1 MNKKNIYMVQVDH
14 LYGNEEKSIYLPYAT
29 GLLAAYAW
37 SDKTIKDAYTL
48 SGFNFWREDVEKAV
62 NSLDAPFLVGFSC
75 YIWNTEYNKAF
86 AARLKEIH
94 PDCIVVFGGHNIPY
108 NTSMLEQY
116 GFIDVLVHGEGEEA
130 FKALLLAFTGSGDLS
145 GIHNISFRTNS
156 NEIVKTAVSPVADID
171 LPSPYLEGIFDS
183 LVSKGDFNFC
193 AVIETNRG
201 CPNHCTYCDWGR
213 LGSKF
218 KMFPLD
224 KVLKEI
230 DWMAEH
236 KIEYFWVA
244 DSSFGLFERDMVII
258 DRLIE
263 KKAETGYPKVF
274 KANYAEHREVEVY
287 DICRKLHAV
296 DMNKG
301 ATLSFQSLD
310 PTVLKNINRQN
321 ITMVRFAEMMAL
333 YNDAGIATYAELI
346 LGLPGETYESF
357 CRGIETLLEA
367 GQHNALNL
375 HALVLLPNSQMANP
389 KYLEKFGIKT
399 VRTEFSQFHCE
410 KMPNDI
416 PEYYDLVVATDS
428 MASSMWVQSTLFFI
442 YIQNYHQLGLL
453 QFFAIYL
460 FHEKNV
466 KYREFYGKL
475 IKWSKDNTQT
485 LCGEI
490 YSSFNEKLSGV
501 PLGKGSR
508 SYTNAIY
515 GNTVWPL
522 EEAVFLEILPNSD
535 RFYNEIEG
543 FLGLFEI
550 EQTIYSSLMAYQKG
564 MLKLPNKVKSEI
576 SLAYD
581 FYNYFK
587 RIYVHS
593 YGSLEKKNL
602 ILHAADK
609 KFAKTWKEYA
619 VENVWYGRN
628 DSRCIFSDI
637 TVEYI

>member
-37 SDKTIKDAYTL
+37 SDRLIKDTYNL
-48 SGFNFWREDVEKAV
+48 SGFKFWREDVEKAV
-62 NSLDAPFLVGFSC
+62 DSLDAPFLVGFSC

-86 AARLKEIH
+86 AAQLKKVH

-108 NTSMLEQY
+108 NTSMLEQF
-116 GFIDVLVHGEGEEA
+116 GFIDILVHGEGEEA
-130 FKALLLAFTGSGDLS
+130 FKSLLLAYAGNRDLS
-145 GIHNISFRTNS
+145 CIHNISFRTHTND
-156 NEIVKTAVSPVADID
+156 IVKTTSSPVADID
-171 LPSPYLEGIFDS
+171 LPSPYLEGIFD
-183 LVSKGDFNFC
+183 LLMRNGNFNFC

-224 KVLKEI
+224 KVLREI

-244 DSSFGLFERDMVII
+244 DSSFGLFERDREII

-263 KKAETGYPKVF
+263 KKLETGYPKVF

-287 DICRKLHAV
+287 DICRKLNVV

-321 ITMVRFAEMMAL
+321 ITMERFAEMMAL
-333 YNDAGIATYAELI
+333 YNAANIATYAELI

-357 CRGIETLLEA
+357 CHGIETLLEA

-389 KYLEKFGIKT
+389 EYIEKFGIKT
-399 VRTEFSQFHCE
+399 VKTEFSQFHCE
-410 KMPNDI
+410 MMPNDI

-428 MASSMWVQSTLFFI
+428 MDSSMWVRSTMFFI

-466 KYREFYGKL
+466 KYNEFYGRL
-475 IKWSKDNTQT
+475 IDWSEANKQT

-490 YSSFNEKLSGV
+490 YSKFSEKLSGV
-501 PLGKGSR
+501 PLGNGSR
-508 SYTNAIY
+508 SYSNPIY

-522 EEAVFLEILPNSD
+522 EEGVFLDILPNSD

-543 FLGLFEI
+543 FLNLFEI
-550 EQTIYSSLMAYQKG
+550 EQTVYSNLLAYQKG
-564 MLKLPNKVKSEI
+564 MLKLPNKEKSEI

-587 RIYVHS
+587 GIYVHS
-593 YGSLEKKNL
+593 YSRLEKKNV
-602 ILHAADK
+602 ILHAVDK
-609 KFAKTWKEYA
+609 KSAKTWKEYA

-628 DSRCIFSDI
+628 DSRVLFSDI
-637 TVEYI
+637 EIE

>member
-37 SDKTIKDAYTL
+37 SDRLIKDTYNL
-48 SGFNFWREDVEKAV
+48 SGFKFWREDVEKAV
-62 NSLDAPFLVGFSC
+62 DSLDAPFLVGFSC

-86 AARLKEIH
+86 AAQLKKVH

-108 NTSMLEQY
+108 NTSMLEQF
-116 GFIDVLVHGEGEEA
+116 GFIDILVHGEGEEA
-130 FKALLLAFTGSGDLS
+130 FKSLLLAYADNRDLS
-145 GIHNISFRTNS
+145 CIHNISFRTHTND
-156 NEIVKTAVSPVADID
+156 IVKTTSSPVADID
-171 LPSPYLEGIFDS
+171 LPSPYLEGIFD
-183 LVSKGDFNFC
+183 LLIRNGNFNFC

-244 DSSFGLFERDMVII
+244 DSSFGLFERDREII

-263 KKAETGYPKVF
+263 KKLETGYPKVF

-287 DICRKLHAV
+287 DICRKLNAV

-310 PTVLKNINRQN
+310 PKVLKNINRQN
-321 ITMVRFAEMMAL
+321 ITMERFAEMMAL
-333 YNDAGIATYAELI
+333 YNAANIATYAELI

-389 KYLEKFGIKT
+389 EYIEKFGIKT
-399 VRTEFSQFHCE
+399 VKTEFSQFHCE
-410 KMPNDI
+410 MMPNDI

-428 MASSMWVQSTLFFI
+428 MDSSMWVRSTMFFI

-466 KYREFYGKL
+466 KYNEFYGRL
-475 IKWSKDNTQT
+475 IDWSEANKQT

-490 YSSFNEKLSGV
+490 YSKFSDKLSGV

-508 SYTNAIY
+508 SYSNPIY

-522 EEAVFLEILPNSD
+522 EEAVFLEILPNFD
-535 RFYNEIEG
+535 RFYQEIED
-543 FLGLFEI
+543 FLRLFEI
-550 EQTIYSSLMAYQKG
+550 EQSVYSNLLAYQKG
-564 MLKLPNKVKSEI
+564 MLKQPNKCTSEI

-581 FYNYFK
+581 LHNYFK
-587 RIYVHS
+587 NIYVHS
-593 YGSLEKKNL
+593 YDTLKKKKNV
-602 ILHAADK
+602 LHAKDNK
-609 KFAKTWKEYA
+609 CAKTWKDYA

-628 DSRCIFSDI
+628 DSRDLFSDI
-637 TVEYI
+637 TIEYF

>member
-1 MNKKNIYMVQVDH
+1 MDKKNVYMVQVDH
-14 LYGNEEKSIYLPYAT
+14 LYGNAEKSIYLPYAT
-29 GLLAAYAW
+29 GLIAAYAW
-37 SDKTIKDAYTL
+37 SDKRIKNCYSLA
-48 SGFNFWREDVEKAV
+48 GFKFWREDVNKSVASLV
-62 NSLDAPFLVGFSC
+62 NPFLVGFSC
-75 YIWNTEYNKAF
+75 YIWNTEYNKAY
-86 AARLKEIH
+86 AKRLKEIY
-94 PDCIVVFGGHNIPY
+94 PDCIVVFGGHNVPDS
-108 NTSMLEQY
+108 TSILEQN
-116 GFIDVLVHGEGEEA
+116 GFIDILVHGEGEEA
-130 FKALLLAFTGSGDLS
+130 FKLILLALAGNENLS
-145 GIHNISFRTNS
+145 GIHNISYRDTA
-156 NEIVKTAVSPVADID
+156 NEVIKTCSAPVADID
-171 LPSPYLEGIFDS
+171 LPSPYLEGIFEP
-183 LVSKGDFNFC
+183 LINEGNFNFC

-201 CPNHCTYCDWGR
+201 CPNHCSYCDWGR
-213 LGSKF
+213 LGAKF
-218 KMFPLD
+218 KIFPMD
-224 KVLKEI
+224 KILKEI

-263 KKAETGYPKVF
+263 KKLETGYPKVF

-287 DICRKLHAV
+287 DICRKLNVV

-310 PTVLKNINRQN
+310 PTVLKNINRTN
-321 ITMVRFAEMMAL
+321 ITMKRFTEMMAL
-333 YNDAGIATYAELI
+333 YNDANIATYAELI

-375 HALVLLPNSQMANP
+375 HALVLLPNSEMAQP
-389 KYLEKFGIKT
+389 EYIKKFGIKT

-410 KMPNDI
+410 KASDDI

-428 MASSMWVQSTLFFI
+428 MDSTMWVRSTMFFI
-442 YIQNYHQLGLL
+442 FIQNYHQLGLL

-460 FHEKNV
+460 FHENNI
-466 KYREFYGKL
+466 KYQDFYNRL
-475 IKWSKDNTQT
+475 IDWSEANKQT

-490 YSSFNEKLSGV
+490 YSKFNEKLSGV
-501 PLGKGSR
+501 PSGKGSR
-508 SYTNAIY
+508 SYTNNIY

-522 EEAVFLEILPNSD
+522 EEAVFLEILPNFD
-535 RFYNEIEG
+535 RFFEEIQG
-543 FLGLFEI
+543 FLSNFNI
-550 EQTIYSSLMAYQKG
+550 EQAVYQNLLTYQKG
-564 MLKLPNKVKSEI
+564 MLKQPNKCTSEI

-581 FYNYFK
+581 LHNYFK
-587 RIYVHS
+587 NIYVHS
-593 YGSLEKKNL
+593 YDKLEKRNI

-609 KFAKTWKEYA
+609 KSAKTWKEYA

-637 TVEYI
+637 TVDYT